1 MVLLRFDFRLL
12 KPQQWFCKGKAG
24 YSGRGAEFPF
34 SLTHVNDYIAADKK
48 ITKSERMGVSPPI
61 GKEPGALLDD
71 RSREIFRRI
80 VEGYLENGEPLGS
93 RNLSRLLPMSLSPAS
108 VRNVMSDLEELG
120 LIYSPHISA
129 GRLPTQTGLRF
140 FVDAFMQVGDLPA
153 EQRESIDRQIGPV
166 SGREQPI
173 EGLLTEAS
181 RMLSGMSRGAGLVL
195 TTKSDAVL
203 KHVEFIRL
211 EPTKGL
217 AILVGDNNQVENRI
231 IELPAGITSSQLTEA
246 ANFINA
252 HLSGQT
258 LPELRSQLL
267 QQKSELQTALSSLAQ
282 DLVTRGLA
290 VWSGDNE
297 EGKLGRLIVRG
308 RSNLLEGLAGEED
321 IDRVR
326 QLFDDLERKDNL
338 IEVLNL
344 AETGSGVRIFIGSEN
359 KLFSL
364 SGSSLIVAP
373 YRDDENRVVGAVGVI
388 GPTRLNYSRIV
399 PMVDYTAQIMAR
411 LSSQRR

>member
-1 MVLLRFDFRLL
+1 
-12 KPQQWFCKGKAG
+12 
-24 YSGRGAEFPF
+24 
-34 SLTHVNDYIAADKK
+34 
-48 ITKSERMGVSPPI
+48 MGVSPPTS
-61 GKEPGALLDD
+61 KDQGALLDE

-80 VEGYLENGEPLGS
+80 VEGYLERGEPLGS

-129 GRLPTQTGLRF
+129 GRLPTQSGLRF

-166 SGREQPI
+166 SGREQSLD
-173 EGLLTEAS
+173 GLLTEAS

-195 TTKSDAVL
+195 TAKNDAVL

-217 AILVGDNNQVENRI
+217 AVLVGDHNQVENRI
-231 IELPAGITSSQLTEA
+231 IDLPAGITASQLTEA

-258 LPELRSQLL
+258 LPELRTQLL
-267 QQKSELQTALSSLAQ
+267 TQKSELQTELSGLAK
-282 DLVTRGLA
+282 DLIERGLA

-326 QLFDDLERKDNL
+326 MLFDDLERKEDL
-338 IEVLNL
+338 IELLNL
-344 AETGSGVRIFIGSEN
+344 AETGPGVRIFIGSEN

-364 SGSSLIVAP
+364 SGSSLIVSP
-373 YRDDENRVVGAVGVI
+373 YRDEENRIVGAVGVI

-411 LSSQRR
+411 LSSKRR

>member
-1 MVLLRFDFRLL
+1 
-12 KPQQWFCKGKAG
+12 
-24 YSGRGAEFPF
+24 
-34 SLTHVNDYIAADKK
+34 
-48 ITKSERMGVSPPI
+48 MGVSPPI

-195 TTKSDAVL
+195 TTKSDAIL

-217 AILVGDNNQVENRI
+217 AILVGDSNQVENRI

-308 RSNLLEGLAGEED
+308 RSNLLEGIAGEED

-411 LSSQRR
+411 LSNQRR

>member
-1 MVLLRFDFRLL
+1 
-12 KPQQWFCKGKAG
+12 
-24 YSGRGAEFPF
+24 
-34 SLTHVNDYIAADKK
+34 
-48 ITKSERMGVSPPI
+48 MGVSPPTS
-61 GKEPGALLDD
+61 KDQGALLDE

-80 VEGYLENGEPLGS
+80 VEGYLERGEPLGS

-129 GRLPTQTGLRF
+129 GRLPTQSGLRF

-166 SGREQPI
+166 SGREQSLD
-173 EGLLTEAS
+173 GLLTEAS

-195 TTKSDAVL
+195 TAKNDAVL

-217 AILVGDNNQVENRI
+217 AVLVGDHNQVENRI
-231 IELPAGITSSQLTEA
+231 IDLPAGITASQLTEA

-258 LPELRSQLL
+258 LPELRTQLL
-267 QQKSELQTALSSLAQ
+267 TQKSELQTELSGLAK
-282 DLVTRGLA
+282 DLIERGLA

-326 QLFDDLERKDNL
+326 MLFDDLERKEDL
-338 IEVLNL
+338 IELLNL
-344 AETGSGVRIFIGSEN
+344 AETGPGVRIFIGSEN

-364 SGSSLIVAP
+364 SGSSLIVSP
-373 YRDDENRVVGAVGVI
+373 YRDEEIRSVGAVGVI

-411 LSSQRR
+411 LSSKRR

>member
-1 MVLLRFDFRLL
+1 
-12 KPQQWFCKGKAG
+12 
-24 YSGRGAEFPF
+24 
-34 SLTHVNDYIAADKK
+34 
-48 ITKSERMGVSPPI
+48 MGLSPPI

-153 EQRESIDRQIGPV
+153 EQRASIDRQIGPV

-231 IELPAGITSSQLTEA
+231 IDLPAGITSSQLTEA

-258 LPELRSQLL
+258 LPELRTQLL
-267 QQKSELQTALSSLAQ
+267 QQKSELQTALSTLAQ

-326 QLFDDLERKDNL
+326 LLFDDLERKDNL

>member
-1 MVLLRFDFRLL
+1 M
-12 KPQQWFCKGKAG
+12 G
-24 YSGRGAEFPF
+24 F
-34 SLTHVNDYIAADKK
+34 SAPLSKDQA
-48 ITKSERMGVSPPI
+48 S
-61 GKEPGALLDD
+61 LLDE

-80 VEGYLENGEPLGS
+80 VEGYLDTGEPLGS
-93 RNLSRLLPMSLSPAS
+93 RSLSRLLPMSLSPAS

-153 EQRESIDRQIGPV
+153 EERANIDRQIGPV
-166 SGREQPI
+166 AGHEQSL

-195 TTKSDAVL
+195 TAKNDVIL

-211 EPTKGL
+211 EPTKAL
-217 AILVGDNNQVENRI
+217 AVLVGDHNQVENRI
-231 IELPAGITSSQLTEA
+231 IELPAGISSSQLTEA

-258 LPELRSQLL
+258 LQELRGQFQKQRAEL
-267 QQKSELQTALSSLAQ
+267 QSELGMLAQ
-282 DLVTRGLA
+282 DLVERGLA
-290 VWSGDNE
+290 MWAGDSE

-326 QLFDDLERKDNL
+326 LLFDDLERKENL
-338 IEVLNL
+338 IEILNL
-344 AETGSGVRIFIGSEN
+344 AESGSGVRIFIGSEN

-373 YRDDENRVVGAVGVI
+373 YRDEDNRVVGAVGVI
-388 GPTRLNYSRIV
+388 GPTRLNYARIV

-411 LSSQRR
+411 LSRKQR